1 MEQMVERGENFIKKV
16 KENNNKL
23 NSRQKKI
30 IKFILENY
38 TEVGFMSASKI
49 AQKVNTSQS
58 TILRLATALGYDGF
72 GGMQSDI
79 QAMIRRKITSAT
91 FVDEMET
98 SYVNSNMKNIN
109 QYESLYS
116 RVVQI
121 DLENIKNT
129 KRNIDVTSLVNV
141 VNNILRAKNIYI
153 LGLRS
158 SASLASFFGFSLN
171 LILNNN
177 VKILDNKICN
187 LVDQT
192 LSISKKDILISFC
205 FARYTKET
213 VKMIEFAKKKGA
225 KTIVFA
231 DDILTPFSEICDLL
245 IPVNVNSS
253 GYVGSY
259 VGPLSLVNFLLAL
272 TAFKM
277 GKNAVTRLKEV
288 EKYFK
293 EYDVFYSE

>member
-1 MEQMVERGENFIKKV
+1 MVERGEDFIKRI
-16 KENNNKL
+16 KENNHKL

-49 AQKVNTSQS
+49 AKKVDTSQS
-58 TILRLATALGYDGF
+58 TILRLASALGYDGF
-72 GGMQSDI
+72 GEMQSDI

-98 SYVNSNMKNIN
+98 SYVGSNIKNIN
-109 QYESLYS
+109 QYESLYT
-116 RVVQI
+116 RVIQL
-121 DLENIKNT
+121 DLENIKNI
-129 KRNIDVTSLVNV
+129 KKNIDFMSLVNV
-141 VNNILRAKNIYI
+141 VDNILKAKNIYV

-158 SASLASFFGFSLN
+158 SASLALFLGFSLN

-177 VKILDNKICN
+177 VKVLDNKFCN
-187 LVDQT
+187 LVDQI
-192 LSISKKDILISFC
+192 LSISKRDILISFC

-213 VKMIEFAKKKGA
+213 VKMIRFAKEKEA

-231 DDILTPFSEICDLL
+231 DDILIPFGEICDLL
-245 IPVNVNSS
+245 IPVNVNST

-259 VGPLSLVNFLLAL
+259 VGPLSLINFLLAL

-277 GKNAVTRLKEV
+277 GKSAITRLKEV

-293 EYDVFYSE
+293 EYDVFYS

>member
-1 MEQMVERGENFIKKV
+1 MVERGEDFIKKV
-16 KENNNKL
+16 KENNHKL

-38 TEVGFMSASKI
+38 AEVGFMSATKI
-49 AQKVNTSQS
+49 AKKVDTSQS
-58 TILRLATALGYDGF
+58 TILRLASALGYDGF
-72 GGMQSDI
+72 GEMQSDI

-98 SYVNSNMKNIN
+98 SYVGSNLKNIN
-109 QYESLYS
+109 QYESLFT
-116 RVVQI
+116 RVIQL
-121 DLENIKNT
+121 DLENIKNI
-129 KRNIDVTSLVNV
+129 KKNIDFMSLVNV
-141 VNNILRAKNIYI
+141 VDNILKAKNIYV

-158 SASLASFFGFSLN
+158 SASLALFFGFSLN

-177 VKILDNKICN
+177 IKVLDNKFCN
-187 LVDQT
+187 LVDQI
-192 LSISKKDILISFC
+192 LLISKKDILISFC

-213 VKMIEFAKKKGA
+213 VKMIRFAKEKEA

-231 DDILTPFSEICDLL
+231 DDILIPFGEICDIL
-245 IPVNVNSS
+245 IPVNVNSA

-259 VGPLSLVNFLLAL
+259 VGPLSLINFLLAL

-277 GKNAVTRLKEV
+277 GKNAITRLKEV

-293 EYDVFYSE
+293 EYDVFYS